1 MASTKLASLRQLLK
15 QMEDDLGFSEM
26 SETQRDVLYAIRL
39 VADSQGRATIGEI
52 RGHMLAKTISRPS
65 FFRALSAL
73 AERKLI
79 VHDGA
84 GRTGTYLLTGADRER
99 VIADNA

>member
-1 MASTKLASLRQLLK
+1 
-15 QMEDDLGFSEM
+15 MEDDLGFSEM

-39 VADSQGRATIGEI
+39 VADAQGRATISEI

-73 AERKLI
+73 VDRKLI
-79 VHDGA
+79 VHDGV
-84 GRTGTYLLTGADRER
+84 GRTGTYLLAGSDRDLT
-99 VIADNA
+99 VADNA